1 MEYFYVDESGS
12 MTRDFANQFPYFII
26 CTIRVKNVTKLQRR
40 YKRFV
45 SKYYERLKTLGDG
58 RMFENDKF
66 KELKGCCFDID
77 MKKEFA
83 NYFCV
88 ENLFE
93 VIYIRL
99 SNQKVEKIHFYHNK
113 ARAFNYLYKLMLQ
126 YRLEHRLLPKD
137 KYFIQIDERNQK
149 TNSKASL
156 EDYLNTELVL
166 SHDLADGINVQY
178 FDSCNNHLIQIAD
191 VFSNIFYSYS
201 RHPEN
206 YSELIEQLKREGYI
220 RSVFEFPIGS

>member
-1 MEYFYVDESGS
+1 MDESGS
-12 MTRDFANQFPYFII
+12 MTGEFADKFSYFII
-26 CTIRVKNVTKLQRR
+26 CTVRVKDVEALKKR

-45 SKYYERLKTLGDG
+45 SKYYEQLKTLDDG
-58 RMFENDKF
+58 RMFENGKF
-66 KELKGCCFDID
+66 KELKGCCLDID
-77 MKKEFA
+77 MKKAFA
-83 NYFCV
+83 DYFCV
-88 ENLFE
+88 RNLFE

-99 SNQKVEKIHFYHNK
+99 SNQKVEKIHFYDNK

-137 KYFIQIDERNQK
+137 EYLIQVDERNQK

-166 SHDLADGINVQY
+166 SHDLANGINIRY

-191 VFSNIFYSYS
+191 VFSNIFFSYS
-201 RHPEN
+201 LHPEN
-206 YSELIEQLKREGYI
+206 YAELIKRLRREGYI
-220 RSVFEFPIGS
+220 QSIFEFPISG